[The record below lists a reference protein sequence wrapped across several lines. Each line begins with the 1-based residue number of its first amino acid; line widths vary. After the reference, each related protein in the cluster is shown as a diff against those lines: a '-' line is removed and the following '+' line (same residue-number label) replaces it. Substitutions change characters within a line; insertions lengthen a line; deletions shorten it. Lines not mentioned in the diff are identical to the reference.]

1 MKKFKHLLYTG
12 LAIVGVPFIMVMTII
27 IVLARNSSSSSYV
40 EDQKLVQPKVDT
52 IVVEKKV
59 IVRDTVFIKPKTK
72 PIPVVPVND
81 SL

>member
-72 PIPVVPVND
+72 PVPVAPVND
-81 SL
+81 AL